1 MKLFKKYI
9 LIALFLLPSFIY
21 AQKDSII
28 VVHDDSLNTDESIGL
43 PEGMLSNI
51 DSLLLLWNSK
61 QYLFPQAQTEQS
73 TYISAF
79 TAADYE
85 KRLSR
90 IPALIE
96 MPYNSVVHKFIEQYT
111 GKLNKTIS
119 FCLSAGNFYIPMF
132 EEALDYYQLPLELKY
147 LPIIESALNPTARSK
162 AGAVGLW
169 QFMLKT
175 GKRYDL
181 EVNSLVDERRDP
193 FKSTWAAAQYLRDL
207 YDIYNDWTL
216 VIAAY
221 NYGPGNVNK
230 AIHRADGIADY
241 WKIYPYLPTETRGY
255 VPAFIAVNY
264 AMQFYCDHHITP
276 METKY
281 PNATDTVMISKKLHF
296 KQIAELCDIDID
308 AIRALNPQYLKDIIP
323 GQTKPYALRLP
334 QEKILTFVDHEDSI
348 YNHRASELFKRRD
361 KVEVDERKKTTN
373 KTPQWVKVKKG
384 DNLGEIA
391 RRNKTTVAQIK
402 RLNGL
407 KNSNIRVGQR
417 LRIR

>member
-1 MKLFKKYI
+1 MKHLSTYIFILLF
-9 LIALFLLPSFIY
+9 FLPSMLF
-21 AQKDSII
+21 AQRDSTI
-28 VVHDDSLNTDESIGL
+28 VVHDDSLNTDETIGL
-43 PEGMLSNI
+43 PEGMLSNV

-61 QYLFPQAQTEQS
+61 QYIFPQAPTDQP

-79 TAADYE
+79 SSADYE
-85 KRLSR
+85 QRLSR
-90 IPALIE
+90 IPAIIE
-96 MPYNSVVHKFIEQYT
+96 MPYNNVVHKFIEQYT
-111 GKLNKTIS
+111 GRLNKTIS

-169 QFMLKT
+169 QFMLNT
-175 GKRYDL
+175 GKRYGL

-193 FKSTWAAAQYLRDL
+193 IKSTWAAAQYLKDL
-207 YDIYNDWTL
+207 YDIYKDWTL

-281 PNATDTVMISKKLHF
+281 PNATDTVMISQKLHF
-296 KQIAELCDIDID
+296 KQIAELCDIDIE

-323 GQTKPYALRLP
+323 GETRPYTLRLP
-334 QEKILTFVDHEDSI
+334 QEKILAFVDVEDSI
-348 YNHRASELFKRRD
+348 YEHRANELFKRRA
-361 KVEVDERKKTTN
+361 KVEVDEGKKATSTSP
-373 KTPQWVKVKKG
+373 KTVRVRRG
-384 DNLGEIA
+384 DNLGTIA
-391 RRNKTTVAQIK
+391 RRYGTTVAKIK

-407 KNSNIRVGQR
+407 KNSNIRAGQR
-417 LRIR
+417 LRIK

>member
-1 MKLFKKYI
+1 MLF
-9 LIALFLLPSFIY
+9 
-21 AQKDSII
+21 AQRDSTI
-28 VVHDDSLNTDESIGL
+28 VVHDDSLNTDETIGL
-43 PEGMLSNI
+43 PEGMLSNV

-61 QYLFPQAQTEQS
+61 QYIFPQAPTDQP

-79 TAADYE
+79 SSADYE
-85 KRLSR
+85 QRLSR
-90 IPALIE
+90 IPAIIE
-96 MPYNSVVHKFIEQYT
+96 MPYNNVVHKFIEQYT
-111 GKLNKTIS
+111 GRLNKTIS

-169 QFMLKT
+169 QFMLNT
-175 GKRYDL
+175 GKRYGL

-193 FKSTWAAAQYLRDL
+193 IKSTWAAAQYLKDL
-207 YDIYNDWTL
+207 YDIYKDWTL

-281 PNATDTVMISKKLHF
+281 PNATDTVMISQKLHF
-296 KQIAELCDIDID
+296 KQIAELCDIDIE

-323 GQTKPYALRLP
+323 GETRPYTLRLP
-334 QEKILTFVDHEDSI
+334 QEKILAFVDVEDSI
-348 YNHRASELFKRRD
+348 YEHRANELFKRRA
-361 KVEVDERKKTTN
+361 KVEVDEGKKATSTSP
-373 KTPQWVKVKKG
+373 KTVRVRRG
-384 DNLGEIA
+384 DNLGTIA
-391 RRNKTTVAQIK
+391 RRYGTTVAKIK

-407 KNSNIRVGQR
+407 KNSNIRAGQR
-417 LRIR
+417 LRIK